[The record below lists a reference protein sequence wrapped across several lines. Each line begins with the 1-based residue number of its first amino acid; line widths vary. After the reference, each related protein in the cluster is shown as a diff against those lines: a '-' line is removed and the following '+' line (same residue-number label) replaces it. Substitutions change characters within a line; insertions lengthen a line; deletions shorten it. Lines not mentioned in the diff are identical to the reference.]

1 MKKGNIEL
9 QPITEAQVFDPP
21 KRMYCWNALNGHP
34 VKAYVVAILPK
45 SSGVT
50 SNVICT
56 PTYCNYEYCAE
67 IPEAPNPRRATNRE
81 LSKWL
86 AQGNGEAKDIIGGI
100 CTYCIYRAGDKE
112 NEPVIEEIK
121 VRKWDDTEWH
131 EPTVEYLGIKE
142 DEE

>member
-86 AQGNGEAKDIIGGI
+86 AHGNGECLGS
-100 CTYCIYRAGDKE
+100 RGDADTAWYYPCE
-112 NEPVIEEIK
+112 CSDVEVRDGAK
-121 VRKWDDTEWH
+121 VRKWCDKDWH
-131 EPTVEYLGIKE
+131 EPTAEYLGIKE
-142 DEE
+142 AE